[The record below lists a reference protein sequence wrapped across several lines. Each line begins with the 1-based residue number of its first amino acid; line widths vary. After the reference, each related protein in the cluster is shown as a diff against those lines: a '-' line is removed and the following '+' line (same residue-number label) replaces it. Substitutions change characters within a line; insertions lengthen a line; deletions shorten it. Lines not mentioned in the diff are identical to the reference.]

1 VSEFEAY
8 GVGAVAL
15 IGFAFYVLRRVR
27 PFAIAAALVAA
38 AFVIATYPPPP
49 GEMLVE
55 WYVLTMGI
63 AAEIVGLLFVRT
75 MLARSVSLH
84 LLAHIDGLATDS
96 FERDIDERVGDLR
109 GFRLV
114 RTIDGRNTLTAFGR
128 LIAAV
133 VAFCYSLLKID
144 G

>member
-1 VSEFEAY
+1 
-8 GVGAVAL
+8 
-15 IGFAFYVLRRVR
+15 
-27 PFAIAAALVAA
+27 
-38 AFVIATYPPPP
+38 
-49 GEMLVE
+49 
-55 WYVLTMGI
+55 MGI